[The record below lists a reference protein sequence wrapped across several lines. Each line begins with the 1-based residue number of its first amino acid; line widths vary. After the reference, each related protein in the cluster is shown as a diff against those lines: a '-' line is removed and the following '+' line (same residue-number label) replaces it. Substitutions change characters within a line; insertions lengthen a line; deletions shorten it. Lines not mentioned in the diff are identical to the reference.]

1 MNCQSFEGII
11 SELARD
17 RDSDQAQ
24 ANLRERALVHVDE
37 CAACARRLQDE
48 RALTRCF
55 REMARDMR
63 SLTVPAP
70 VEEQL
75 LKTFRQEF
83 AVPVSSPVRAMN
95 RQRSEVRGQRSEIG
109 GRRTRWIMAAAAVLL
124 IVLGM
129 VGLRRYVGRH
139 SQPGTGGSENAVA
152 QTSPKASPSTVAVG
166 TTNSPAKPDKGLP
179 GTVRR
184 TNPHRRARSF
194 TRDGNTS
201 PQVLATATTAIANES
216 ESEVATQF
224 MPLGYAGPINLQD
237 GGQLV
242 RVELPRSA
250 MLSMGLPVNMD
261 RYSERVKADVLLGAD
276 GLARAIRFVQ

>member
-1 MNCQSFEGII
+1 MNCQSFEGIV

-17 RDSDQAQ
+17 QNSDQMQ
-24 ANLRERALVHVDE
+24 ANLRERALVHLDE

-55 REMARDMR
+55 QEMARDMK
-63 SLTVPAP
+63 SLTVPTR

-75 LKTFRQEF
+75 LRTFRQTF
-83 AVPVSSPVRAMN
+83 SVPVSSPAGAMN
-95 RQRSEVRGQRSEIG
+95 RQRSEVRGQRSEIR
-109 GRRTRWIMAAAAVLL
+109 GRLNRWIIATAAVLL
-124 IVLGM
+124 IVLGIT
-129 VGLRRYVGRH
+129 GLRLRAGRQ
-139 SQPGTGGSENAVA
+139 SQPEFVRAGTGGA
-152 QTSPKASPSTVAVG
+152 QPAPKELPSALEAIRLPSKPNKKLTV
-166 TTNSPAKPDKGLP
+166 S
-179 GTVRR
+179 VRR
-184 TNPHRRARSF
+184 RNLYSRTTPPFNRNSNKNQP
-194 TRDGNTS
+194 
-201 PQVLATATTAIANES
+201 ATTETTTAIANDTA
-216 ESEVATQF
+216 SEVATQF
-224 MPLGYAGPINLQD
+224 MPLAYAGPINLQD